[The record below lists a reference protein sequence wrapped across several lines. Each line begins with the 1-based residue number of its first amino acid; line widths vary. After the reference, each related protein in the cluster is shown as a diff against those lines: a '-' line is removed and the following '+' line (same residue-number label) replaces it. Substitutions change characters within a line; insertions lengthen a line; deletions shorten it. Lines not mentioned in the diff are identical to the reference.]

1 MPVGPAS
8 GGSLSGEP
16 AGDRW
21 PAVGAVL
28 DLTDRVR
35 CLWTDASYGD
45 LGFAAAGDAT
55 GYGAVVP
62 APDVAPGHASREVR
76 PGVAGVAPAMVGGSR
91 LTWLRQVH
99 GTTVVR
105 VGAGQSG
112 ALGEGDALVAPPARP
127 GDLVPG
133 LCILTADCASI
144 ALAGDDGSYAAVHAG
159 WRGLVAGVV
168 DVAAR
173 ALRSGGAS
181 RIVGAVGPCI
191 HVECYEFSPRD
202 LEALAT
208 RFGDV
213 IRGHTRSGRPALDL
227 PSAVAMALAES
238 DVEQHRGIDACTS
251 CYGGFFSHRARGDA
265 GRQALVVWG
274 VP

>member
-8 GGSLSGEP
+8 GASRPGEP
-16 AGDRW
+16 AVGRE

-35 CLWTDASYGD
+35 CLWTDASHGD
-45 LGFAAAGDAT
+45 LGFAAAVDDADSAS
-55 GYGAVVP
+55 GVEPGVEP
-62 APDVAPGHASREVR
+62 GVADGEVR
-76 PGVAGVAPAMVGGSR
+76 PGVAGVAASMVGGSQ

-99 GTTVVR
+99 GATVVR
-105 VGAGQSG
+105 IGTGQSG
-112 ALGEGDALVAPPARP
+112 ELGEGDALVAPPASV
-127 GDLVPG
+127 GQAPG

-168 DVAAR
+168 DGAAR

-181 RIVGAVGPCI
+181 RIVGALGPCI
-191 HVECYEFSPRD
+191 HAECYEFSPRD
-202 LEALAT
+202 LDVLTAS
-208 RFGDV
+208 FGAAV
-213 IRGHTRSGRPALDL
+213 RGRTASGRPALDL
-227 PSAVAMALAES
+227 PSAVAIALA
-238 DVEQHRGIDACTS
+238 DADIEQRRGIDACTS
-251 CYGGFFSHRARGDA
+251 CHGGFFSHRARGDV

>member
-1 MPVGPAS
+1 MPVGPAA
-8 GGSLSGEP
+8 GGSRPGGP
-16 AGDRW
+16 AGGRE

-35 CLWTDASYGD
+35 CLWTDASHGD
-45 LGFAAAGDAT
+45 LGFAAAVDDAD
-55 GYGAVVP
+55 GASG
-62 APDVAPGHASREVR
+62 ATSGATSGAAGREVR
-76 PGVAGVAPAMVGGSR
+76 PGVAGIAASMVGDSQ

-99 GTTVVR
+99 GATVVLI
-105 VGAGQSG
+105 GTGQSG
-112 ALGEGDALVAPPARP
+112 GSGEGDALVAPPASV
-127 GDLVPG
+127 GGHAPG

-168 DVAAR
+168 DGAAR

-191 HVECYEFSPRD
+191 HAECYEFSPRD
-202 LEALAT
+202 LDVLT
-208 RFGDV
+208 SRFGGAV
-213 IRGHTRSGRPALDL
+213 RGHTASGRPALDL
-227 PSAVAMALAES
+227 PSAVAIALA
-238 DVEQHRGIDACTS
+238 DADIEQHRGIDACTS
-251 CYGGFFSHRARGDA
+251 CHGGFFSHRARGDV

>member
-8 GGSLSGEP
+8 GASRPGEP
-16 AGDRW
+16 AVGRE

-35 CLWTDASYGD
+35 CLWTDASHGD
-45 LGFAAAGDAT
+45 LGFAAAADAT
-55 GYGAVVP
+55 
-62 APDVAPGHASREVR
+62 ASTSGVESGVSGRAVR
-76 PGVAGVAPAMVGGSR
+76 PGVAGVAASMVGGSQ

-99 GTTVVR
+99 GATVVR
-105 VGAGQSG
+105 IGTGQSG
-112 ALGEGDALVAPPARP
+112 ELGEGDALVAPPASV
-127 GDLVPG
+127 GQAPG

-168 DVAAR
+168 DGAAR

-181 RIVGAVGPCI
+181 RIVGALGPCI
-191 HVECYEFSPRD
+191 HAECYEFSPRD
-202 LEALAT
+202 LDVLTAS
-208 RFGDV
+208 FGAAV
-213 IRGHTRSGRPALDL
+213 RGRTASGRPALDL
-227 PSAVAMALAES
+227 PSAVAIALA
-238 DVEQHRGIDACTS
+238 DADIEQRRGIDACTS
-251 CYGGFFSHRARGDA
+251 CHGGFFSHRARGDV